1 MLASLTSALLLLTT
15 NPTAHV
21 TDWVWVQPV
30 HATVQIGGLNVGG
43 FSEVTGLSTDT
54 DVVEYRAGADQT
66 TPRKIPGVSKFTD
79 VTLKRGVVPD
89 SSLYDWYESK
99 AAKTI
104 MLKVMP
110 TSGPAKNFHL
120 HDCTPVKYTGP
131 PLHGKGSGAVAI
143 EELVLSCEY
152 ITLDK

>member
-89 SSLYDWYESK
+89 SSLYDWYKSK

>member
-1 MLASLTSALLLLTT
+1 MLASFTGALLLLATV
-15 NPTAHV
+15 PTV
-21 TDWVWVQPV
+21 THWVWTQPV
-30 HATVQIGGLNVGG
+30 HATMQVGGVKVGG

-54 DVVEYRAGADQT
+54 DVVEYREGADQT
-66 TPRKIPGVSKFTD
+66 TPRKIIGASKATD

-89 SSLYDWYESK
+89 SSLYDWYKSK
-99 AAKTI
+99 VVKTVV
-104 MLKVMP
+104 LKVMP
-110 TSGPAKNFHL
+110 SSGPPKSFHL

-152 ITLDK
+152 VTLDK